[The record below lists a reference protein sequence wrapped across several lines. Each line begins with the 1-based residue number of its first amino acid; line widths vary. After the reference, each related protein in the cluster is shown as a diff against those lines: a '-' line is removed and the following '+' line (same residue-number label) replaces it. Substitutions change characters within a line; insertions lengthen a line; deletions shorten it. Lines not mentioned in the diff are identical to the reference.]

1 MSTFVVVSLFLHLIT
16 IAVIIYLVYTK
27 PKGHTREDVD
37 EIEQLLIRYTNKMK
51 EDNKHVLRAI
61 QNKPSF
67 EEVLQEVTP
76 NYDKEPEEG
85 VISDSKEAK
94 VVQLAN
100 EGYKAEHIAKQLE
113 MGTGEVQLLLKLQQN
128 DKISQ

>member
-51 EDNKHVLRAI
+51 EDNKHVLRVI

-76 NYDKEPEEG
+76 NYDKQPEEG

-94 VVQLAN
+94 IVQLAN
-100 EGYKAEHIAKQLE
+100 EGYKAEYIAKQLE